1 VKVDGEALDG
11 GRLDIPMGDLEG
23 KVLQVGKRRFARV
36 VDASG

>member
-1 VKVDGEALDG
+1 MKLDGEALDG
-11 GRLDIPMGDLEG
+11 GRLDLPAGDLDG